1 MTYLTDL
8 FLNSGIVD
16 TMPTL
21 FAQATSYPSDAE
33 ATAAAAGI
41 NLVSLLFYA
50 AVYAFTSFCG
60 MKILDTLNYENPWLA
75 WIPIANVY
83 AYLEAGEQDQPLVW
97 TIVSII
103 PCVGLIALIK
113 IIPAWINICN
123 QLGKNPWILLTIFIP
138 CLGPFILF
146 GYLAFA

>member
-1 MTYLTDL
+1 MTNITGLL
-8 FLNSGIVD
+8 VNSGIVN
-16 TMPTL
+16 TIPMIL
-21 FAQATSYPSDAE
+21 AQASSDD
-33 ATAAAAGI
+33 TAAVSAG
-41 NLVSLLFYA
+41 VSVVQLLFYIV
-50 AVYAFTSFCG
+50 VYAFTSFCG
-60 MKILDTLNYENPWLA
+60 QKILKTLDYENSWLA
-75 WIPIANVY
+75 WVPIANVY
-83 AYLEAGEQDQPLVW
+83 AYLEAGEQEQPLVW

-123 QLGKNPWILLTIFIP
+123 RLGKNPLILLTILIP

>member
-1 MTYLTDL
+1 MTNLTSLL
-8 FLNSGIVD
+8 FDGGITD
-16 TMPTL
+16 TMPL
-21 FAQATSYPSDAE
+21 FLAQSASNGDA
-33 ATAAAAGI
+33 AAAAGANI
-41 NLVSLLFYA
+41 VTLLFYVL
-50 AVYAFTSFCG
+50 VYAFTSFCG
-60 MKILDTLNYENPWLA
+60 MTILNKLNYENSWLA

-113 IIPAWINICN
+113 IIPAWISICN
-123 QLGKNPWILLTIFIP
+123 QLGKNPWILLTILIP